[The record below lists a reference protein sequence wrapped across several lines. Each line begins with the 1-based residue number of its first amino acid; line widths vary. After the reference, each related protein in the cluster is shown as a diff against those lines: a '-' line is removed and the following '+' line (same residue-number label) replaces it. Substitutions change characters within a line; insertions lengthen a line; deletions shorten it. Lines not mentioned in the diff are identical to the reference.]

1 VGLVVSGGVVIDAPP
16 YARKWALYR
25 PAAELLND
33 PQADT
38 AWIPERSTMTDVMP
52 EQTTEDEQGWEDAKP
67 APVTFPEFPAN
78 PHNHRYTLSINGQG
92 PMLVVR
98 ANTAAEIIAASEEL
112 EDGAVGAA
120 VGRAWAAFKAGA
132 ALGNGLGA
140 TPVPAGA
147 PAAPQAPGMPTP
159 PPFGPNVS
167 VPGAP
172 GYQGGPAVPP
182 PPPAP
187 AVQNRGSE
195 YAQAGWYRL
204 NVPFPKKGEFDGITQ
219 QYGMRK
225 GRPSEGGQFS
235 FHKDTK
241 AWYVDPQYAG
251 AFPQF
256 SPVPA

>member
-1 VGLVVSGGVVIDAPP
+1 
-16 YARKWALYR
+16 
-25 PAAELLND
+25 
-33 PQADT
+33 
-38 AWIPERSTMTDVMP
+38 MTDTMP
-52 EQTTEDEQGWEDAKP
+52 EQTADQSEDWSDVEQNADASY
-67 APVTFPEFPAN
+67 PEWPAN
-78 PHNHRYTLSINGQG
+78 PHNHRFTISIDGRG

-98 ANTAAEIIAASEEL
+98 ANTADEVKTAFEEL
-112 EDGAVGAA
+112 ESGEAGAA
-120 VGRAWAAFKAGA
+120 IGRAWAAIKAGA
-132 ALGNGLGA
+132 ALGSGLGA
-140 TPVPAGA
+140 TPVPQGA

-167 VPGAP
+167 VPQAP
-172 GYQGGPAVPP
+172 GFQGNQGFA

-187 AVQNRGSE
+187 PVQNRGSE
-195 YAQAGWYRL
+195 YSQAGWYRL